1 MRDREK
7 GGAATGTGTDTA
19 QRAATPG
26 KTTLAEADVHAGAA
40 EHALQNKGPGAAL
53 PAAVKEKAE
62 AALSADF
69 SDVRVHDDS
78 RTRAAVAAM
87 NARAF
92 AYGEDIFLG
101 PGASPNDVEL
111 MTHELTHVVQ
121 QRGGSKAPQRKVA
134 VGEPNSPAEHEA
146 DAFAST
152 VASGATPSLI
162 IEQGRVATGQMTRV
176 IFLAEVE
183 RTVKA
188 TAVAALGPEWD
199 AQACP
204 YIEQW
209 FDKHRSSP
217 AADLEKMARRY
228 SGITATAARDYL
240 PAIAARLAT
249 GIHKWKAGG
258 DVQGELSAA
267 GLPVAAA
274 AAAGSQPVSATG
286 PTAARKLSVDGGGS
300 PADVARELGP
310 GQPLDSA
317 TSQKM
322 GDAFG
327 QDFGS
332 VRVHTGPVA
341 ARKAA
346 DLGASAFTVGS
357 DVAFGAGM
365 YQPGTDVGDALLA
378 HELAHVAQQRRA
390 AGKEVGGESAGAEH
404 DADRATQAAVTRIAD
419 PTKTAPKAEVGA
431 QTDFQLQRCSNPNPT
446 IIAASATKGAREG
459 GAVGRQHGWS
469 TDVGDVS
476 QTLTATRTLM
486 GPQQSE
492 AAAIALVKTNGHAG
506 AVTLEKGI
514 YFAYEVSGLS
524 DPEKNSIDPPT
535 CEPGVLAIITPRG
548 VVYRP
553 GDFDPGAAGQQKTS
567 NDNYKNDPGDPFQGY
582 KDALN
587 GGKDLDNADP
597 KVILPAF
604 EAAMLD
610 TALAALKESERGVKE
625 KQPKFTKGLGGVPDA
640 EVQLIKDT
648 AIELLPLQKHV
659 EHAISMKEGG
669 LAAARTRGAT
679 GQIAYDM
686 LEASKKEM
694 AEYSPKRNAVRQRYP
709 MLARFN
715 ATELEAFTKLTD
727 EERIKKLNGEFPNIL
742 SDIAD
747 TRNNLVAGKIDL
759 WESTE
764 IIEATMLGLGITA
777 KEKRNVI
784 AAKKKEHEK
793 GKTITAIIKAVINIG
808 LGIGAALIGGPV
820 GLAMAGAVLASDVED
835 AITDTDQ
842 YFVKKAASNTDI
854 DPNKSILDPDSVPG
868 WGWLIMSWAAVG
880 LDLLDVKAA
889 VKAIEAGEKS
899 VGKAAEDLGKLGAAK
914 KGMAEGELVAK
925 LKVAAGELKSGET
938 LTEVNKAGVAAR
950 LGVSIEIDKS
960 IAETEVR
967 VGYKVDKAT
976 GKVEVTGMTVGV
988 KATIDDVLAHQVV
1001 LKLMRRY
1008 EGVTGKIR
1016 QLWDKLV
1023 SLAGKKAGIPFEAG
1037 SQAYNSWLEVQKL
1050 PAMIEARSAKYG
1062 PHLTKEAEAALRQD
1076 IEFLESELAHHQE
1089 IVEKMV
1095 AEAGDDFVAKTG
1107 DSTLKCT
1114 NDLGYSL
1121 PDVAKK
1127 PPLTAV
1133 DIADSSYYYKIDK
1146 GKPVLV
1152 KKAKSGKAS
1161 LRAEIG
1167 ADGKPTGKFLEGDL
1181 TREEKGKA
1189 IVASMPKPKQSAFE
1203 ALVDKIAKQEPG
1215 AKVVPIDGMAATK
1228 KTLRGLIEEFGD
1240 KAFKAKLEKLLTQA
1254 LEKKGVENAAEVAKK
1269 AVATMMDHEILV
1281 IRGTEQLRAYGY
1293 RPRFISKT
1301 GQVVEDDLHHMIP
1314 LYLGGDHTVA
1324 NLIDID
1330 PKLHDAVHE
1339 LVDSVKYGE
1348 GVTLAPSSIQN
1359 AKDLTFSQGAAI
1371 LHADGTIT
1379 YDALEAAAK

>member
-1 MRDREK
+1 M
-7 GGAATGTGTDTA
+7 GTGTDSA
-19 QRAATPG
+19 PPAGVPG
-26 KTTLAEADVHAGAA
+26 KSTLAEADGHAAAA
-40 EHALQNKGPGAAL
+40 EHALKNKGPGAAL
-53 PAAVKEKAE
+53 PAAVKEKVE
-62 AALSADF
+62 VALSADF
-69 SDVRVHDDS
+69 ADVRVHDDAS
-78 RTRAAVAAM
+78 SRAAVAAM

-92 AYGEDIFLG
+92 AYGDDIFLG

-111 MTHELTHVVQ
+111 MSHELTHVVQ

-134 VGEPNSPAEHEA
+134 VGEADSAAEREA
-146 DAFAST
+146 DAVASG

-162 IEQGRVATGQMTRV
+162 IEQGRVTTGQMTRV
-176 IFLAEVE
+176 IFLAELQ

-188 TAVAALGPEWD
+188 TATAALGPEWD

-209 FDKHRSSP
+209 FETHRSSS

-228 SGITATAARDYL
+228 SGVTTATAARDYL
-240 PAIAARLAT
+240 PAIAGRLAS
-249 GIHKWKAGG
+249 GIRKWKAGE
-258 DVQGELSAA
+258 DVHAELSAA
-267 GLPVAAA
+267 GLPAAAA
-274 AAAGSQPVSATG
+274 AAAGTQPISATG

-300 PADVARELGP
+300 PAEVTRELGP
-310 GQPLDSA
+310 GQSLDST

-327 QDFGS
+327 EDFGG

-346 DLGASAFTVGS
+346 ELGASAFTVGS
-357 DVAFGAGM
+357 DVAFASGM
-365 YQPGTDVGDALLA
+365 YQPGSDIGDALLA
-378 HELAHVAQQRRA
+378 HELAHVTQQKRA

-459 GAVGRQHGWS
+459 GKVGRQKAWS
-469 TDVGDVS
+469 EIGDVY

-492 AAAIALVKTNGHAG
+492 AAAIALVKTNGQAG

-524 DPEKNSIDPPT
+524 DVEKNVIYVPT
-535 CEPGVLAIITPRG
+535 CEPGVMAIVSPRG

-553 GDFDPGAAGQQKTS
+553 GEFDPGAAGPQQTTDDK
-567 NDNYKNDPGDPFQGY
+567 YKKDPGDPFQGY

-587 GGKDLDNADP
+587 GGKDLDSADA

-610 TALAALKESERGVKE
+610 TALAALSESERGVKE
-625 KQPKFTKGLGGVPDA
+625 KSPKFAKGLGGVPDS
-640 EVQLIKDT
+640 EVQLIKNT
-648 AIELLPLQKHV
+648 ALELLPLQKHV
-659 EHAISMKEGG
+659 EHGLSLKEG
-669 LAAARTRGAT
+669 ATRMVGTRAPV
-679 GQIAYDM
+679 GGIAYDM
-686 LEASKKEM
+686 LEESKKEL
-694 AEYSPKRNAVRQRYP
+694 AYVPQRNAVRQRYP
-709 MLARFN
+709 MLARFD
-715 ATELEAFTKLTD
+715 AIQLEAFTKLSD
-727 EERIKKLNGEFPNIL
+727 EDRIKKLNGEFPNIL

-764 IIEATMLGLGITA
+764 IVEATMLGLGITA
-777 KEKRNVI
+777 KEKRDVI
-784 AAKKKEHEK
+784 AAKKKQHEK
-793 GKTITAIIKAVINIG
+793 SKTITAIIKAVINIG
-808 LGIGAALIGGPV
+808 LGIGAAFVGGPV

-835 AITDTDQ
+835 AINDTDQ
-842 YFVKKAASNTDI
+842 YFVKKAASNTDV
-854 DPNKSILDPDSVPG
+854 DPNKSILDPESVPG
-868 WGWLIMSWAAVG
+868 WGWLIMSWGAVG

-899 VGKAAEDLGKLGAAK
+899 VGKAAEDLGKVGAAK
-914 KGMAEGELVAK
+914 KGMQEGELVAK
-925 LKVAAGELKSGET
+925 LKTAAGELKSGEI
-938 LTEVNKAGVAAR
+938 LTEVNKAGVASR

-1008 EGVTGKIR
+1008 EGLTGKVRLI
-1016 QLWDKLV
+1016 WDKLV
-1023 SLAGKKAGIPFEAG
+1023 SLAGKKVGIPFEAG

-1062 PHLTKEAEAALRQD
+1062 PHLTKDAEAALRQD
-1076 IEFLESELAHHQE
+1076 IEFLETELANHQA
-1089 IVEKMV
+1089 IVDKMV
-1095 AEAGDDFVAKTG
+1095 AEAGEDFVAKTG

-1114 NDLGYSL
+1114 NELGYSL

-1133 DIADSSYYYKIDK
+1133 DIADSSYYYKIDR

-1167 ADGKPTGKFLEGDL
+1167 ADGKPTGKFLEGEL

-1203 ALVDKIAKQEPG
+1203 ALVEKVAKQEPG
-1215 AKVVPIDGMAATK
+1215 AKVVPIEGMAATK

-1269 AVATMMDHEILV
+1269 AVATMMDHEIFV

-1339 LVDSVKYGE
+1339 LCDSVKYGE

-1371 LHADGTIT
+1371 LHGDGTIT